1 MAAQSAKT
9 SAVDSDLPTGSSR
22 DEFAEA
28 PVVLEIVR
36 GRTEHPRRP
45 VTGPR
50 YFIGSGPNC
59 DLCLGGAGMPVLH
72 SFIQIRG
79 RHVWIEAVASEPSLL
94 INGETA
100 TGEWL
105 RDGDTLEIGSFQ
117 LRARLQAS
125 GANVNSTASG
135 AHDVE
140 RLDQNLESLSALE
153 LVDLLES
160 DLALVEEFEQDQ
172 AEGAA
177 ALLAAVRQKQLERP
191 AETAAPRTLPMSVPE
206 DDALFAQELERLCTE
221 LGAFA
226 QELERR
232 SLRLARREASC
243 EAAAEAVAQ
252 AQDRLVLQI
261 EAVSEKIATLHSN
274 EQRSVA

>member
-1 MAAQSAKT
+1 MAAHSAKT
-9 SAVDSDLPTGSSR
+9 SAVDSDFSPAAA
-22 DEFAEA
+22 DNHFAQA
-28 PVVLEIVR
+28 PLVLEIVR
-36 GRTEHPRRP
+36 GRTQHPVRP
-45 VTGPR
+45 VAGPR
-50 YFIGSGPNC
+50 FFIGSGPNC
-59 DLCLGGAGMPVLH
+59 DLCLGGDMPPLH

-79 RHVWIEAVASEPSLL
+79 RHVWIEAIANDPPLR

-105 RDGDTLEIGSFQ
+105 RNGDTLDIGPFQ
-117 LRARLQAS
+117 LRARLQAIGTIS
-125 GANVNSTASG
+125 NSPVSG
-135 AHDVE
+135 AHDADPMDE
-140 RLDQNLESLSALE
+140 NLESLSALE

-172 AEGAA
+172 AAGAA
-177 ALLAAVRQKQLERP
+177 ALLGAVRQKQLEQP
-191 AETAAPRTLPMSVPE
+191 AEVATPQTLPMSVPE

-243 EAAAEAVAQ
+243 EAVADALAQ

-261 EAVSEKIATLHSN
+261 EAVSEKIATLHAN

>member
-1 MAAQSAKT
+1 MAAHSAKT
-9 SAVDSDLPTGSSR
+9 SAVDSDLTPALA
-22 DEFAEA
+22 DDKFPHA

-36 GRTEHPRRP
+36 GRTEYPVRP
-45 VTGPR
+45 VAGPR
-50 YFIGSGPNC
+50 FFIGSGPNC
-59 DLCLGGAGMPVLH
+59 DLCLGGGMPLLH
-72 SFIQIRG
+72 SFIQVRG
-79 RHVWIEAVASEPSLL
+79 RHVWIEAVANEPPLR

-105 RDGDTLEIGSFQ
+105 RNGDTLDIGPFQ
-117 LRARLQAS
+117 LRARLQAVGTIS
-125 GANVNSTASG
+125 NSPVSG
-135 AHDVE
+135 AHDADPMDE
-140 RLDQNLESLSALE
+140 NLESLSALE

-172 AEGAA
+172 AAGAA
-177 ALLAAVRQKQLERP
+177 ALLGAVRRKQLEQPTEP
-191 AETAAPRTLPMSVPE
+191 ATPQTLPMSVPE

-243 EAAAEAVAQ
+243 EAAADALAQ

-261 EAVSEKIATLHSN
+261 EAVSEKMATLHAN